1 VVDGQGITSVTV
13 VNWNV
18 EWATPR
24 SWSRRDE
31 ILSRIEREA
40 PDIVCLTETDIGL
53 LAGMGGHVIHSRPD
67 GVKGIGNLRKVLLWS
82 REPWEQVDDLG
93 IDSLPPGRFVS
104 GATRTPFGE
113 VTVLGVCIP
122 YRDARTRWTNDGVRR
137 TLWEDHRQY
146 LADLPKLLAGA
157 SSQRV
162 IVVGDF
168 NQQVGQNGYA
178 PAKIRAAMRAAFPC
192 RITIATAA
200 LGFDGRRVIDHVA
213 LSEDL
218 AAQSLRLISR
228 FYDRRALSDHH
239 GVVAELSACE
249 RN

>member
-1 VVDGQGITSVTV
+1 MVV

-40 PDIVCLTETDIGL
+40 PDVVCLTETDVRL
-53 LAGMGGHVIHSRPD
+53 LAGMAGHIIHSRPD

-82 REPWEQVDDLG
+82 REPWSSVDDAG
-93 IDSLPPGRFVS
+93 IDWMPPGRFVS
-104 GATRTPFGE
+104 GVTRTRLGDI
-113 VTVLGVCIP
+113 TVLGVCIP

-137 TLWEDHRQY
+137 TLWEDHLQY
-146 LADLPKLLAGA
+146 LAGLAKLLEGA

-178 PAKIRAAMRAAFPC
+178 PAEIRDALRAALPS

-218 AAQSLRLISR
+218 SAQSLRLISR
-228 FYDRRALSDHH
+228 FTDGGTLSDHH
-239 GVVAELSACE
+239 GVVAELSASE

>member
-1 VVDGQGITSVTV
+1 MTV

-31 ILSRIEREA
+31 ILRRIEREA
-40 PDIVCLTETDIGL
+40 PDIVCLTETDIRL
-53 LAGMGGHVIHSRPD
+53 LAGMGGHIIHSRPD
-67 GVKGIGNLRKVLLWS
+67 GVRGIGNLRKVMLWS
-82 REPWEQVDDLG
+82 REPWEQVDDSG
-93 IDSLPPGRFVS
+93 IDSMPPGRFVT
-104 GATRTPFGE
+104 GATRTRLGD
-113 VTVLGVCIP
+113 VAVLGVCIP

-146 LADLPKLLAGA
+146 LASLPKLLERAT
-157 SSQRV
+157 SQRV

-178 PAKIRAAMRAAFPC
+178 PAKIRDALRAALPS

-213 LSEDL
+213 LSDDL
-218 AAQSLRLISR
+218 SAHSLRLISR
-228 FYDRRALSDHH
+228 FYDRRTLSDHH
-239 GVVAELSACE
+239 GVVAELSGLK

>member
-1 VVDGQGITSVTV
+1 MTV

-31 ILSRIEREA
+31 ILSRIEQEA
-40 PDIVCLTETDIGL
+40 PDIVCLTESDIRL
-53 LAGMGGHVIHSRPD
+53 LAGMSGHPIHSQPD

-82 REPWEQVDDLG
+82 REPWEQVDDFG
-93 IDSLPPGRFVS
+93 VDSMPPGRFVS
-104 GATRTPFGE
+104 GVTRTPLGDF
-113 VTVLGVCIP
+113 TVLGVCIP
-122 YRDARTRWTNDGVRR
+122 YRDARTKWTNDGVRR
-137 TLWEDHRQY
+137 TPWEDHRHY
-146 LADLPKLLAGA
+146 LGNLAKLLEHT

-178 PAKIRAAMRAAFPC
+178 PAKIRDVLRDALPSG
-192 RITIATAA
+192 ITIATAA
-200 LGFDGRRVIDHVA
+200 LGFAGRRVIDHVA

-228 FYDRRALSDHH
+228 FHDRGKLSDHH
-239 GVVAELSACE
+239 GVVAELSAFGSE
-249 RN
+249 RT